1 MINLCQGLDTI
12 FDDNFVEGNN
22 LLNDHFAMDVLFLVD
37 KILIVFKIDV

>member
-22 LLNDHFAMDVLFLVD
+22 LLNDHFVMDVLFLVD
-37 KILIVFKIDV
+37 KILILFKIDV